1 MKIKLFFHCGYKTDV
16 VNGIILNTMRMYI
29 IMSFIL
35 LSFTS
40 CNDEDSTSDTMSIKG
55 KWELISIIENE
66 LIIPKEFPNDSI
78 VIDFQDDDKI
88 FGNSLRNLITG
99 NYKLYENDS
108 IWISS
113 IGGTEINET
122 NWEKKFKEIMP
133 KVRFF
138 DLQEANTLVLL
149 TSTKK
154 SRITFK
160 TAK

>member
-1 MKIKLFFHCGYKTDV
+1 MK
-16 VNGIILNTMRMYI
+16 MYI
-29 IMSFIL
+29 ILFFIL
-35 LSFTS
+35 LSFVGCKDEGNTS
-40 CNDEDSTSDTMSIKG
+40 ETRSIKG
-55 KWELISIIENE
+55 KWEVISIIENE
-66 LIIPKEFPNDSI
+66 IIIPKEFPNDSI

-99 NYKLYENDS
+99 SYKLYENDS

-122 NWEKKFKEIMP
+122 IWEKKFKEIMP
-133 KVRFF
+133 KVSFF

-149 TSTKK
+149 TSNSK
-154 SRITFK
+154 SRITLK